1 MINKKFLLI
10 GIKAA
15 ISIALVAVVLQG
27 VGLDLA
33 WERLIAAEPGW
44 LLAAAVVIF
53 TQICICSLRWKA
65 VLKGF
70 GAPLKL
76 GLIFRL
82 FYTGAFFNQALPSS
96 MGGDAVRAY
105 RAHRAGLS
113 LGTAVGSVLLD
124 RVATLLALILLVAA
138 AVPFVASS
146 LQGNVALL
154 EWVVLGLL
162 VAALLGTGLLMVLDR
177 IPSRFME
184 IRGVRHLSAFAGDV
198 RRTFLIPALAA
209 PLLAWSFAGHL
220 ALSLV
225 IWLLAASIGAE
236 VRLIDCIALFPLV
249 LLIQTLPISIAG
261 WGVRE
266 GAMVSVFALA
276 GVEADA
282 ALAISI
288 LFGILMALMS
298 LPGGWF
304 WISGGGRKG
313 DEAAEKGAPE
323 SP

>member
-184 IRGVRHLSAFAGDV
+184 IRAVRHLSAFAGDL

-225 IWLLAASIGAE
+225 IWLLAGIPLGPGAG
-236 VRLIDCIALFPLV
+236 LYLN
-249 LLIQTLPISIAG
+249 G
-261 WGVRE
+261 
-266 GAMVSVFALA
+266 
-276 GVEADA
+276 
-282 ALAISI
+282 
-288 LFGILMALMS
+288 
-298 LPGGWF
+298 
-304 WISGGGRKG
+304 
-313 DEAAEKGAPE
+313 
-323 SP
+323 